1 MYTRYYDGYSSQ
13 MPRPA
18 PAPQEMQDESVKTQ
32 EVQTDSDCADEVTE
46 TKSFSPIKAFGN
58 FKSDDLL
65 LIALIFLIATESS
78 DDFLMP
84 LILGALLLG

>member
-13 MPRPA
+13 MPRPV
-18 PAPQEMQDESVKTQ
+18 PAPQEAQDECVKTQ
-32 EVQTDSDCADEVTE
+32 EIETDSNASDEVIE
-46 TKSFSPIKAFGN
+46 TKSFSPTKAFGN

-65 LIALIFLIATESS
+65 LIALIFLIATESA